1 MPLLVCLAI
10 SRKVRLQTMNLCWD
24 IVKLM
29 PFVYRSLAQAYGAGG
44 SSPPPHP
51 RLLGR
56 LGQSDR
62 IRLTVGQYWHII
74 KINRK
79 NSLNIGGEICYII
92 VENGGKINL
101 KIIINYI
108 VHSQFFSFATSPR
121 PVNNNCGIVGH
132 NGKKSG
138 KSLSA
143 PLFFSFPYAYA
154 EPRINSMKRNFMLD
168 KIIDTRGQ

>member
-1 MPLLVCLAI
+1 MLGYSQINALCLPQPRI
-10 SRKVRLQTMNLCWD
+10 GVR
-24 IVKLM
+24 
-29 PFVYRSLAQAYGAGG
+29 GG
-44 SSPPPHP
+44 GQLPPPPPP

-56 LGQSDR
+56 LGQSDS

-108 VHSQFFSFATSPR
+108 VHSQFFFLCHLPPPREQQLWNCRAQWEKVGQISFR
-121 PVNNNCGIVGH
+121 PPI
-132 NGKKSG
+132 
-138 KSLSA
+138 
-143 PLFFSFPYAYA
+143 FFLPV
-154 EPRINSMKRNFMLD
+154 RLC
-168 KIIDTRGQ
+168 